1 MKTTNVEAR
10 IAKLQA
16 MVDMYQVFGADAYYN
31 SDEFTTMSCDMQMMV
46 TQEIEDLS

>member
-16 MVDMYQVFGADAYYN
+16 MVDMYQVFGADAYFN
-31 SDEFTTMSCDMQMMV
+31 SEEFASLSCDEQMMV
-46 TQEIEDLS
+46 AQEIADLS